1 MDTFKLLKLK
11 NYFFHLIT
19 GTVTVLFGVGI
30 LQAIVLEMLKEYDRN
45 SRVAYI
51 CGIIAC
57 AAIALCGIYGI
68 FQAFGYERRILK
80 TLEPEKRRA
89 FLKELSDDVEISVRG
104 QAVMTEHYLLVP
116 VSGKFAVRVIEKDEI
131 IGCFQPD
138 SYQEKTATLVQI
150 LIYDMHFRA
159 FRVNIRGEGS
169 ASMAAEL
176 YDRICR
182 SMPWI
187 FHEDY
192 DAFLAQSRK
201 SGYRRKLIKQMKD
214 RKMRWETGYTSD
226 SEAEEEIQAMS
237 EDMKKRLNP
246 ESLLKG
252 FLSRKSK

>member
-237 EDMKKRLNP
+237 EA
-246 ESLLKG
+246 
-252 FLSRKSK
+252 

>member
-19 GTVTVLFGVGI
+19 GTVTTLFGIGI
-30 LQAIVLEMLKEYDRN
+30 LQAILLEMLKEYDSN

-57 AAIALCGIYGI
+57 VGIALCGVYGI
-68 FQAFGYERRILK
+68 FQAFGYEKRILK
-80 TLEPEKRRA
+80 SLEPENRREFIA
-89 FLKELSDDVEISVRG
+89 ELSNNVEISVPG
-104 QAVMTEHYLLVP
+104 QAVMTAHYLLVP
-116 VSGKFAVRVIEKDEI
+116 VGGKFFVRVIAKDQM
-131 IGCFQPD
+131 IGCFRPD
-138 SYQEKTATLVQI
+138 SYQEKTATLVQMI
-150 LIYDMHFRA
+150 IYDMHFRS

-169 ASMAAEL
+169 SSIASEL
-176 YDRICR
+176 YNRICG

-192 DAFLAQSRK
+192 DSFLAQSRK

-214 RKMRWETGYTSD
+214 RKMRYETGYSSD

-237 EDMKKRLNP
+237 EDTKKRLNL